1 MGKDKL
7 RRFAENLTF
16 ECFVQPAFEE
26 AFRRDHPLKGH
37 WHSDFFHNDR
47 PIVLELGCG
56 KGEYTVALAERDPNR
71 NFIGIDIK
79 GARMW
84 RGAKTA
90 TERQMRNVGF
100 LRTRIEMIASFFA
113 EGEVDEIWITFP
125 DPQLKSRRAKK
136 RLTSP
141 LFLGQYAQMLI
152 PGGRINLKTDSQHLY
167 AYTQA
172 VIERFGLPCDVA
184 NNDIYGSGFA
194 DEILSVKTA
203 YEQMFLERKLPITYT
218 RFSLGERRDFPPF
231 DWEGD
236 DTDEKDNEEARK
248 TIYPTEPPDH
258 HTQIHKSRIP
268 YPEYMS
274 LKILHHRHIRQG
286 VPLHRKKS
294 DSRRIYAN
302 PHTDRNLKR
311 TVNKALEAVDL
322 ILRTSNNGVFF

>member
-141 LFLGQYAQMLI
+141 LFLGQYAQMQV

-184 NNDIYGSGFA
+184 NNDIYGSGFT
-194 DEILSVKTA
+194 DEIRSRPPTNRCSSNGSCRSPTPASRWVNDAISRRSTGKAT
-203 YEQMFLERKLPITYT
+203 T
-218 RFSLGERRDFPPF
+218 RTRRTTKKH
-231 DWEGD
+231 G
-236 DTDEKDNEEARK
+236 K